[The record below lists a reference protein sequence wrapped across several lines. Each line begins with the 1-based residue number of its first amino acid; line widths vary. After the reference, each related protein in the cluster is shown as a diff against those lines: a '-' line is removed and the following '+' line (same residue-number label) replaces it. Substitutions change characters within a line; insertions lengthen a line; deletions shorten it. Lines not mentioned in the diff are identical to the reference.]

1 MGARRR
7 VLVVDDEPTVTK
19 SCRRILSQAGYQVD
33 TAQSGRDGMSR
44 ALSERFD
51 LVVTD
56 LKMPD
61 LDGMALVGALR
72 SQRPHTA
79 VIIITGYGTVT
90 SAVEATKAGVSDYIE
105 KPFTPDQIRT
115 AAEQALEPAPAEA
128 ETPLRVDAGLVK
140 DVLALAARD
149 RAFATSLLAKGSS
162 VLSGYALT
170 PEAKAAIVS
179 GDIAWIEKECG
190 ELSPQER
197 RWLERR
203 LEAEIW

>member
-7 VLVVDDEPTVTK
+7 ILVVDDEPTVTK
-19 SCRRILSQAGYQVD
+19 SCRRILSQAGYEVD
-33 TAQSGRDGMSR
+33 TTQSGHDGMSR
-44 ALSERFD
+44 ALSEQFD

-61 LDGMALVGALR
+61 LDGMTLVGALR

-115 AAEQALEPAPAEA
+115 ATEQALAPAAEA
-128 ETPLRVDAGLVK
+128 GARLRVDAGLVK
-140 DVLALAARD
+140 EVLRLAARD
-149 RAFATSLLAKGSS
+149 RAFATSLWAKGSP

-170 PEAKAAIVS
+170 PEAKAAILS